1 MAAAVEK
8 QLQKGAVIARRREQ
22 AAVAGHVRANRFR
35 VGTLDPR
42 AVLPRVHRH
51 HAVDLVRRHDEEGVT
66 HVERC
71 EDARPEKCIERL
83 SGDLLDDASEDG
95 GILAIG
101 ELVARIVQRRQVRG
115 GFFPVVDLRQPRIGE

>member
-8 QLQKGAVIARRREQ
+8 QLEKGAVIACRREQ

-51 HAVDLVRRHDEEGVT
+51 HAVAVLGRHGIRGVAHPERREDVLAQE
-66 HVERC
+66 HVERT
-71 EDARPEKCIERL
+71 P
-83 SGDLLDDASEDG
+83 
-95 GILAIG
+95 
-101 ELVARIVQRRQVRG
+101 
-115 GFFPVVDLRQPRIGE
+115 